1 MKVARLFDIL
11 YYQLENRPI
20 EVSLSSKKNGV
31 WEGISTK
38 SLIDQVNQV
47 SRGLLKYGIKPED
60 RIALITSVNRTEW
73 MIMDFAIQQ
82 IGAVSVPIY
91 PTMSDDDLTFIL
103 NNSEA
108 KFCLISDKKLYD
120 KVQNIKKN
128 CPSLSN
134 IFTFDE
140 IKGVPHWSEIKE
152 KGEEESNQQDVET
165 LKNNIKPDTWMTL
178 IYTSGTTGRPK
189 GVMLS
194 HGNVLSNV
202 MGCHTRFLMKNDE
215 KFRILSILPI
225 SHILER
231 MVVYV
236 FMYKCYGI
244 YFAEGIDKLASN
256 FKEVKPDVILVVPRV
271 IEKLYAS
278 IYNKGTSS
286 GWIKKQIF
294 LWALNVAKKYQPFKP
309 AGLSHKIADALV
321 FKKWREAVGN
331 NLQLM
336 ICGSAALSENLC
348 RVFSAAGLLV
358 TEGYG
363 MTETSPVISVNGIN
377 DEVYRLGTVGPLLDG
392 YEVKIAEDGE
402 ILTKGPNV
410 FLGYYKD
417 EEKTKEIF
425 TEDGWLKTGDIGYM
439 KDGFLKIT
447 DRKKEIFKTSGGKYI
462 IPQVTENNLKQSRF
476 IGEAMVVGD
485 GEKMPCALIQ
495 PDFDFISKYISYKH
509 LPLNSTAS
517 PEEIVN
523 NKIIKDRIMQDV
535 EKVNKNL
542 GKWEQIKKIELTPN
556 VWSVDGGELTPTLKL
571 KRKFI
576 KEKYINLYNKLY
588 DK

>member
-1 MKVARLFDIL
+1 MKVAKLFDIL
-11 YYQLENRPI
+11 YHQLENRPI
-20 EVSLSSKKNGV
+20 EVSISSKKNGI

-38 SLIDQVNQV
+38 SVIDQVNQV
-47 SRGLLKYGIKPED
+47 SRGLLKYRIKPED

-73 MIMDFAIQQ
+73 LIMDYAIQQ

-91 PTMSDDDLTFIL
+91 PTISDDDLTFIL

-108 KFCLISDKKLYD
+108 KFCFISDKKLYD
-120 KVQNIKKN
+120 KVQNIRDN
-128 CPSLSN
+128 CPSLAN
-134 IFTFDE
+134 LFTFDE
-140 IKGVPHWSEIKE
+140 IEGAVHWTEIKK
-152 KGEEESNQQDVET
+152 KGEEDSNQQEVET
-165 LKNNIKPDTWMTL
+165 LKSSIKPDTWVTL

-194 HGNVLSNV
+194 HKNILSNV
-202 MGCHTRFLMKNDE
+202 MGCHTRFIMENDE

-256 FKEVKPDVILVVPRV
+256 FQEVKPNVILVVPRV

-294 LWALNVAKKYQPFKP
+294 LWAIKVAKKFEPFKP
-309 AGLSHKIADALV
+309 VSLSHKIADALV

-331 NLQLM
+331 NLQLI
-336 ICGSAALSENLC
+336 ICGSAALSEDLC
-348 RVFSAAGLLV
+348 RIFNAAGLIIS
-358 TEGYG
+358 EGYG
-363 MTETSPVISVNGIN
+363 MTETSPVITVNGRKEN
-377 DEVYRLGTVGPLLDG
+377 DFRLGTVGTLLEG
-392 YEVKIAEDGE
+392 NEVKIADDGE
-402 ILTKGPNV
+402 ILTKGQNV

-462 IPQVTENNLKQSRF
+462 IPQVTENKLKQSRF

-495 PDFDFISKYISYKH
+495 PDFDFIARYISYKN
-509 LPLNSTAS
+509 LPIDSTS
-517 PEEIVN
+517 TPEEIVN
-523 NKIIKDRIMQDV
+523 SKEIKDRIMQDV

-542 GKWEQIKKIELTPN
+542 GKWEQIKKIELTPC
-556 VWSVDGGELTPTLKL
+556 VWSVEGGEFTPTLKL

-588 DK
+588 EK

>member
-1 MKVARLFDIL
+1 MKVAKLFDIL

-20 EVSLSSKKNGV
+20 EVSISSKKNGI

-38 SLIDQVNQV
+38 SVIDQVNQV
-47 SRGLLKYGIKPED
+47 SRGLLKYRIKPED

-73 MIMDFAIQQ
+73 SIMDFAIQQ

-91 PTMSDDDLTFIL
+91 PTISDDDLIFIL

-108 KFCLISDKKLYD
+108 KFCFISDKKLYD
-120 KVQNIKKN
+120 KVQNIKDN
-128 CPSLSN
+128 CPSLTN
-134 IFTFDE
+134 LFTFDE
-140 IKGVPHWSEIKE
+140 IEGAPHWTEIKK
-152 KGEEESNQQDVET
+152 KGEEDSNQHEVEK
-165 LKNNIKPDTWMTL
+165 LKNSIEPNTWVTL

-194 HGNVLSNV
+194 HKNILSNV
-202 MGCHTRFLMKNDE
+202 MGCHTRFIMENDE

-256 FKEVKPDVILVVPRV
+256 FQEVRPNVILVVPRV

-294 LWALNVAKKYQPFKP
+294 LWALNVAKKFEPFKP
-309 AGLSHKIADALV
+309 VSFSHKIADALV
-321 FKKWREAVGN
+321 FKKWRKAVGN
-331 NLQLM
+331 NLQLI

-348 RVFSAAGLLV
+348 RIFNAAGLV
-358 TEGYG
+358 ITEGYG
-363 MTETSPVISVNGIN
+363 MTETSPVISVNGRTE
-377 DEVYRLGTVGPLLDG
+377 DVFRLGTVGPLLNG
-392 YEVKIAEDGE
+392 NEVKIADDGE

-462 IPQVTENNLKQSRF
+462 IPQVTENKLKQSQF

-495 PDFDFISKYISYKH
+495 PDFDFIAKYISYKR
-509 LPLNSTAS
+509 LPIDSSS
-517 PEEIVN
+517 PAEIAN
-523 NKIIKDRIMQDV
+523 NKEIKDRIMQEV
-535 EKVNKNL
+535 EKVNKSL
-542 GKWEQIKKIELTPN
+542 GKWEQIKKIELTPS
-556 VWSVDGGELTPTLKL
+556 VWSVEGGEFTPTLKL